1 MSNVTVQLP
10 TDTWVVASWDD
21 YIQQIEDPACE
32 KAKGYYYNGQ
42 MRIEMLPVGSD
53 YSCDHAMLISAISL
67 VAIVKSIPLTAR
79 DNCTYRKVGSRECQP
94 DISYYVGDAALQ
106 PLHERARLIPRGTS
120 IIDLDRYPAPD
131 LAIEVADSSLLTDQ
145 GAKRLPYEDL
155 QVSEYWVV
163 DVKKAQILAYSVADR
178 GSKRI
183 DSSHVLPGLAIAL
196 LEAALHRSQETDQAQ
211 TGAWL
216 LSQLQ

>member
-1 MSNVTVQLP
+1 MSSVYTNQL
-10 TDTWVVASWDD
+10 TDTWIVASWDD
-21 YIQQIEDPACE
+21 YLEQIENPAYK

-53 YSCDHAMLISAISL
+53 HSCDHAMLIFAITL
-67 VAIVKSIPLTAR
+67 FATLNGIPLTAR

-94 DISYYVGDAALQ
+94 DISYYVGD
-106 PLHERARLIPRGTS
+106 RARLIPRGTS
-120 IIDLDRYPAPD
+120 VIDLDRYPAPD

-145 GAKRLPYEDL
+145 GAKRLLYEDL
-155 QVSEYWVV
+155 QVLEYWVV
-163 DVKKAQILAYSVADR
+163 DVQKAQIIAYSVADR

-183 DSSHVLPGLAIAL
+183 DVSQVLPGLAIAL
-196 LEAALHRSQETDQAQ
+196 LEEALRRSQTTDQSQA
-211 TGAWL
+211 GAWL

>member
-1 MSNVTVQLP
+1 MSNVSTQLP
-10 TDTWVVASWDD
+10 TDIWVVASWDD
-21 YIQQIEDPACE
+21 YIQQLEDPAYE

-53 YSCDHAMLISAISL
+53 HSCDHAMLISAINL
-67 VAIVKSIPLTAR
+67 VGIVKGIPLTAR

-94 DISYYVGDAALQ
+94 DISYYVGD
-106 PLHERARLIPRGTS
+106 RTCLIPRGTS
-120 IIDLDRYPAPD
+120 IVDLDCYPAPD
-131 LAIEVADSSLLTDQ
+131 LTIEIADSSLLTDQ
-145 GAKRLPYEDL
+145 GAKRLLYEDL

-163 DVKKAQILAYSVADR
+163 DVQKVQILAYSVADR

-183 DSSHVLPGLAIAL
+183 DTSQVLPRLAIAL
-196 LEAALHRSQETDQAQ
+196 LEKTLRHSQETDQAQ
-211 TGAWL
+211 AGTWL

>member
-1 MSNVTVQLP
+1 MSTVQTPLP
-10 TDTWVVASWDD
+10 TDTWVIASWDD
-21 YIQQIEDPACE
+21 YIKQLEDPAYE

-53 YSCDHAMLISAISL
+53 HSCDHAMLIFAITL
-67 VAIVKSIPLTAR
+67 FATLRGIPITAR

-94 DISYYVGDAALQ
+94 DVSYYVGDAALQ

-145 GAKRLPYEDL
+145 GAKRLLYEDL
-155 QVSEYWVV
+155 EVSEYWVV
-163 DVKKAQILAYSVADR
+163 DVQKAQILAYSVADR

-183 DSSHVLPGLAIAL
+183 DVSQVLPGLAITL
-196 LEAALHRSQETDQAQ
+196 LEETLRRSQEADQAQ
-211 TGAWL
+211 AEAWL
-216 LSQLQ
+216 MSQLQ

>member
-1 MSNVTVQLP
+1 MSTVQTQLP

-21 YIQQIEDPACE
+21 YIKQIEDPACE

-53 YSCDHAMLISAISL
+53 HSCDHAMLISAISL
-67 VAIVKSIPLTAR
+67 VAIVKGIPLTAR

-94 DISYYVGDAALQ
+94 DISYYVG
-106 PLHERARLIPRGTS
+106 ERARLIPRGTS

-145 GAKRLPYEDL
+145 GAKRLLYEDL
-155 QVSEYWVV
+155 EVSEYWVV
-163 DVKKAQILAYSVADR
+163 DVQKAQILAYSVADR

-183 DSSHVLPGLAIAL
+183 DVSIVLSGLVIAL
-196 LEAALHRSQETDQAQ
+196 LEETLRRSQETDQAQ
-211 TGAWL
+211 AGAWL